1 MSGQGFGAALEELKQ
16 GNRVSRANWNGPGQ
30 WLVLVPASVI
40 RVEASRPLGK
50 AAPELVGQEV
60 RYRAHIDIKTVQ
72 GEIVPWIASQSDLL
86 AEDWYVVEQ

>member
-1 MSGQGFGAALEELKQ
+1 MGDLDFGDALAVLRD
-16 GNRVSRANWNGPGQ
+16 GHRVTRRGWNGPGQ

-40 RVEASRPLGK
+40 RVDASRPLGK

-72 GEIVPWIASQSDLL
+72 GDVVPWIASQSDLL
-86 AEDWYVVEQ
+86 ADDWQVV

>member
-1 MSGQGFGAALEELKQ
+1 MDNCSFAGALLALKDGQ
-16 GNRVSRANWNGPGQ
+16 RVSRRGWNGPGQ

-40 RVEASRPLGK
+40 RVEGSRPLGK

-72 GEIVPWIASQSDLL
+72 GDIVPWIASQSDLL
-86 AEDWYVVEQ
+86 EEDWYVVEQ